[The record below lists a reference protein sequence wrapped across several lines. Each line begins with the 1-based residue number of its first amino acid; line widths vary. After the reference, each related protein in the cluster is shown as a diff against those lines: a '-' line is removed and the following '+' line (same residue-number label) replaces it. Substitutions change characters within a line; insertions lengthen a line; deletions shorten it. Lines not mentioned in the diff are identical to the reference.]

1 MYLSKGTGTNWI
13 QSSNASFLRKI
24 YNHLSVGRDTMFAW
38 IDEKVCSQQK
48 SAAVAKAV
56 ILEAEGKEK
65 TVIYHQ
71 RVANKIQCQVIFPY
85 CQTCGLLEEKVHYN
99 HL

>member
-24 YNHLSVGRDTMFAW
+24 YNHLGVGRDTMFAW
-38 IDEKVCSQQK
+38 IDEKVCSQQN
-48 SAAVAKAV
+48 VAKAV

-71 RVANKIQCQVIFPY
+71 RVANKIQC
-85 CQTCGLLEEKVHYN
+85 
-99 HL
+99 